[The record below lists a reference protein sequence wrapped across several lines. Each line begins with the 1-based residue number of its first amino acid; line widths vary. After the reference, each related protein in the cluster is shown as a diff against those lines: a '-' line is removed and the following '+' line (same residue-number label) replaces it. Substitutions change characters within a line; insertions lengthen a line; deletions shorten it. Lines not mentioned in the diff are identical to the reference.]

1 MHLLLLLAAQTA
13 APATPPPTA
22 WQPRVGIDFD
32 LADVRSGDGPAA
44 GCTRD
49 GSEEVLVCGRRAPGT
64 GDYPLD
70 EMALVFAQ
78 RPIRAETGLS
88 GSLSGRIHLE
98 QVEVQ
103 PGVVSNRVMIG
114 VRLPF

>member
-13 APATPPPTA
+13 APATPPTA

-32 LADVRSGDGPAA
+32 LADVRSQDARAA
-44 GCTRD
+44 GCARD

-64 GDYPLD
+64 GDYPLG

-78 RPIRAETGLS
+78 RPIRAEIGLS
-88 GSLSGRIHLE
+88 GSLTGRIHLE

-114 VRLPF
+114 LRLPF